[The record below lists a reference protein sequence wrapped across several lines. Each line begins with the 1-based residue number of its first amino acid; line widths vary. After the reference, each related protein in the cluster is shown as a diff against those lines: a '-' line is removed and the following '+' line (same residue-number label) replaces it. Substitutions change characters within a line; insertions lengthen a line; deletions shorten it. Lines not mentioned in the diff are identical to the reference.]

1 MSVISAL
8 SAPARPAK
16 GISQRSIEALVAG
29 QRLWDDKLPGFCVR
43 CQGRSKTF
51 GLQVRIRGK
60 QRMITLGKWG
70 VLTPDEAR
78 REARQLLGRLA
89 AGEDIAAQRERMK
102 ALPTVDELAE
112 MFIRQHVAT
121 KLKPRTAA
129 EYERLLR
136 TCIMSKVM
144 ANSPTKPRGRPSRKC
159 KDRPRL
165 GSLRVDAVT
174 TADVSHVHNGLSDVP
189 YEANRAM
196 AVLSKLMSFAEQ
208 QGARPRGFN
217 PCQGIAKFKEHRR
230 ERFLSMRELAKL
242 SEAMDV
248 LEGSG
253 RVSLFAMAAIRLL
266 LLTGA
271 RREEIR
277 MLHWSFI
284 DAERG
289 LAFLPDS
296 KTGRKTLHL
305 SPVAM
310 QLLSSLPR
318 IQDNPFVFPGSGSE
332 GRGKSRGQP
341 IRDLQAPW
349 ERVRVL
355 AGFPEVRLHDLR
367 HSYAS
372 LLAASGTP
380 LVVIGKLLGHRHVA
394 TTARYAHLA
403 DDPLRIASARIGAR
417 LAELFTMKLAPNR
430 PDANSR

>member
-1 MSVISAL
+1 M
-8 SAPARPAK
+8 
-16 GISQRSIEALVAG
+16 G

-60 QRMITLGKWG
+60 QRMITIGKWG

-78 REARQLLGRLA
+78 KEARQLLGRLA
-89 AGEDIAAQRERMK
+89 AGEDIAAQRQRMK
-102 ALPTVDELAE
+102 ALPTVDELAA

-136 TCIMSKVM
+136 TCIMSKVV
-144 ANSPTKPRGRPSRKC
+144 ANSGARTRGRPSRKR

-165 GSLRVDAVT
+165 GLLRADAVT
-174 TADVSHVHNGLSDVP
+174 TGDVARFHNALSDVP

-196 AVLSKLMSFAEQ
+196 AVLSRLMSFAEQ
-208 QGARPRGFN
+208 QGARPRGSN

-230 ERFLSMRELAKL
+230 ERFLSLREFAKL
-242 SEAMDV
+242 SEAMDF
-248 LEGSG
+248 LASSR
-253 RVSLFAMAAIRLL
+253 RVSMFAVSAIRLL
-266 LLTGA
+266 VLTGA
-271 RREEIR
+271 RRDEIR
-277 MLHWSFI
+277 TLQWRFI

-296 KTGRKTLHL
+296 KTGRKTLYL
-305 SPVAM
+305 SPAAL
-310 QLLSSLPR
+310 QLLADLPR
-318 IQDNPFVFPGSGSE
+318 VESNPFVFPSGRRHRDI
-332 GRGKSRGQP
+332 GTPQP
-341 IRDLQAPW
+341 LGDLQGPW
-349 ERVRVL
+349 EALRTLVGL
-355 AGFPEVRLHDLR
+355 PELRIHDLR

-380 LVVIGKLLGHRHVA
+380 LFVIGKLLGHRHVA

-403 DDPLRIASARIGAR
+403 DDPLRQANALAGAHLLDSFAQGTNSAALR
-417 LAELFTMKLAPNR
+417 LTG
-430 PDANSR
+430 NSG